1 MAQTLI
7 VLGTG
12 NALATRC
19 YNTCFAVE
27 FSCGEILL
35 VDAGGGNG
43 ILRQLDEAHINAE
56 RIEHIILTHAH
67 CDHMLGLVWMVRKI
81 GTLMRT
87 GAYDGVLS
95 IHCSEKNA
103 LRLRAMC
110 EATLE
115 GRFVSLFDERI
126 VFAPVTDGDTHG
138 IYGTPVTFFDIRST
152 KEQQYG
158 FTMPLEQGGKL
169 TCLGDEPYNPAC
181 RDYAAGAD
189 WLLSE
194 AFCLY
199 ADRDRFRPYEKHHST
214 ARDAAMLA
222 AELGVRHLVLWHTE
236 DKTFDTRK
244 QAYGAEAAG
253 YFSGQI
259 HVPWDLERLTLEE
272 PGRSV

>member
-19 YNTCFAVE
+19 YNTCFAIE
-27 FSCGEILL
+27 FSGGEVLL
-35 VDAGGGNG
+35 VDAGGGNV
-43 ILRQLDEAHINAE
+43 ILRQLADAGVDAA
-56 RIEHIILTHAH
+56 RIHDIILTHAH
-67 CDHMLGLVWMVRKI
+67 CDHMLGMVWMVRKI

-87 GAYDGVLS
+87 DAYDGSLR
-95 IHCSEKNA
+95 IHCSEKNEA
-103 LRLRAMC
+103 RLRAMC

-126 VFAPVTDGDTHG
+126 VFCPVTDSDTHG
-138 IYGTPVTFFDIRST
+138 ICGTPVTFFDILST

-158 FTMPLEQGGKL
+158 FTMPLENGKKL
-169 TCLGDEPYNPAC
+169 TCLGDEPFNPAC
-181 RDYAAGAD
+181 RPYAEGAE

-214 ARDAAMLA
+214 VRDAGLLA
-222 AELGVRHLVLWHTE
+222 AELGAAHLVLWHTE
-236 DKTFDTRK
+236 DQTFDTRK
-244 QAYGAEAAG
+244 QAYSAEAAR

-259 HVPWDLERLTLEE
+259 HVPWDLERLALD
-272 PGRSV
+272 

>member
-27 FSCGEILL
+27 FSGGEVLL

-43 ILRQLDEAHINAE
+43 ILRQLSDARVDPA
-56 RIEHIILTHAH
+56 RIGHIILTHAH

-81 GTLMRT
+81 GTLMRN
-87 GAYDGVLS
+87 GAYDGELT
-95 IHCSEKNA
+95 IHCSEKNEA
-103 LRLRAMC
+103 RLRAMC

-115 GRFVSLFDERI
+115 GRFVSLLGGRI
-126 VFAPVTDGDTHG
+126 RFCPVTDGDTHN

-158 FTMPLEQGGKL
+158 FTMPLENGEKL
-169 TCLGDEPYNPAC
+169 TCLGDEPFNPAC
-181 RDYAAGAD
+181 RSYAESAG

-214 ARDAAMLA
+214 AKDAGALA
-222 AELGVRHLVLWHTE
+222 AELGAARLVLWHTE
-236 DKTFDTRK
+236 DATLDTRK
-244 QAYGAEAAG
+244 QTYSAEAG
-253 YFSGQI
+253 RCFSGEI
-259 HVPWDLERLTLEE
+259 FVPCDLERLILT
-272 PGRSV
+272 

>member
-19 YNTCFAVE
+19 YNTCFAIDFGGPV
-27 FSCGEILL
+27 LL

-43 ILRQLDEAHINAE
+43 ILRQLDAAHVDAS
-56 RIEHIILTHAH
+56 RIAHIILTHAH

-81 GTLMRT
+81 GTLIRT
-87 GAYDGVLS
+87 DKYDGCLT
-95 IHCSEKNA
+95 IHCSKRNEQ
-103 LRLRAMC
+103 RLRAMC

-115 GRFVSLFDERI
+115 ARFVNLFGERI
-126 VFAPVTDGDTHG
+126 LFAPVEDGDTHEM
-138 IYGTPVTFFDIRST
+138 YGVPVTFFDIRST

-158 FTMPLEQGGKL
+158 FTLPLESGGRL
-169 TCLGDEPYNPAC
+169 TCLGDEPYNPLC
-181 RDYAAGAD
+181 ESYALGAK

-199 ADRDRFRPYEKHHST
+199 ADRERFRPYEKHRST
-214 ARDAAMLA
+214 AKDASELA
-222 AELGVRHLVLWHTE
+222 ARLGAAHLVLWHTE

-244 QAYGAEAAG
+244 EAYTAEARQ
-253 YFSGQI
+253 YFSGDI
-259 HVPWDLERLTLEE
+259 RVPWDLERIEL
-272 PGRSV
+272 G

>member
-27 FSCGEILL
+27 FSGGETLL

-43 ILRQLDEAHINAE
+43 ILRQLSDAGVDAA
-56 RIEHIILTHAH
+56 RISHIILTHAH

-87 GAYDGVLS
+87 GAYDGILT
-95 IHCSEKNA
+95 IHCSEKNEG
-103 LRLRAMC
+103 RLRAMC

-115 GRFVSLFDERI
+115 GRFVSLLGERI
-126 VFAPVTDGDTHG
+126 IFAPVTDGDTHN

-158 FTMPLEQGGKL
+158 FTMPLENGKKL
-169 TCLGDEPYNPAC
+169 TCLGDEPFNPAC
-181 RDYAAGAD
+181 RPYAEGAG

-214 ARDAAMLA
+214 VRDAGILA
-222 AELGVRHLVLWHTE
+222 AELGAENLVLWHTE

-244 QAYGAEAAG
+244 QAYTAEAARQ
-253 YFSGQI
+253 FSGRI
-259 HVPWDLERLTLEE
+259 FVPWDLERIALD
-272 PGRSV
+272 

>member
-19 YNTCFAVE
+19 YNTCFAVD
-27 FSCGEILL
+27 FGGPVLL

-43 ILRQLDEAHINAE
+43 ILRQLDAAALDAS
-56 RIEHIILTHAH
+56 RIAHIILTHAH

-81 GTLMRT
+81 GTLIRT
-87 GAYDGVLS
+87 DQYDGCLT
-95 IHCSEKNA
+95 IHCSRKNEA
-103 LRLRAMC
+103 RLRAMC

-115 GRFVSLFDERI
+115 ARFVNLFGERI
-126 VFAPVTDGDTHG
+126 LFAPVEDGDTHE

-158 FTMPLEQGGKL
+158 FTFPLECGGKL
-169 TCLGDEPYNPAC
+169 TCLGDEPFNPIC
-181 RDYAAGAD
+181 EPYAAGAK

-214 ARDAAMLA
+214 AKDASELA
-222 AELGVRHLVLWHTE
+222 ARLGAAHLVLWHTE

-244 QAYGAEAAG
+244 EAYTAEAAR
-253 YFSGQI
+253 YFSGDI
-259 HVPWDLERLTLEE
+259 RVPWDLERIEL
-272 PGRSV
+272 V

>member
-19 YNTCFAVE
+19 YNTCFAIENSAGDV
-27 FSCGEILL
+27 LL

-43 ILRQLDEAHINAE
+43 ILRQLDAANVDAA
-56 RIEHIILTHAH
+56 RIRHIILTHAH
-67 CDHMLGLVWMVRKI
+67 CDHILGLVWMVRKI
-81 GTLMRT
+81 GTLIRND
-87 GAYDGVLS
+87 AYEGTLT
-95 IHCSEKNA
+95 IHCSEKNEG
-103 LRLRAMC
+103 RLRAMC

-115 GRFVSLFDERI
+115 GRFVSLFGERI
-126 VFAPVTDGDTHG
+126 VFAAVTDGDTHE
-138 IYGTPVTFFDIRST
+138 IFRTPVTFFDILST

-158 FTMPLEQGGKL
+158 FTMPLETGGRL

-181 RDYAAGAD
+181 RVYAEGAD

-199 ADRDRFRPYEKHHST
+199 AHRDRFRPYEKHHST
-214 ARDAAMLA
+214 VRDAGLLA
-222 AELGVRHLVLWHTE
+222 ETLGVRHLVLWHTE

-244 QAYGAEAAG
+244 DAYTAEAAQV
-253 YFSGQI
+253 FSGQI
-259 HVPWDLERLTLEE
+259 HVPWDLERIDL
-272 PGRSV
+272 R